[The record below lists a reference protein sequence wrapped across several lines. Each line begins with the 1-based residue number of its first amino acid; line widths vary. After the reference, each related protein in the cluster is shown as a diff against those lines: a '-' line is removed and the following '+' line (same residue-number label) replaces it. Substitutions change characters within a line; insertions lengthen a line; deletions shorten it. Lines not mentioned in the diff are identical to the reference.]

1 MKELKMENQWICT
14 LQHALTRQ
22 NYKGK
27 NGKEDYQ
34 TTNNAALAKI
44 KEMIFCLK

>member
-27 NGKEDYQ
+27 NGKEDF
-34 TTNNAALAKI
+34 I
-44 KEMIFCLK
+44 KQPTMQHLQKLKK